1 MQLNNL
7 SRKTPNKKSVQVG
20 RGGTRGKTAGKGTK
34 GQNARSGR
42 KKRPELRDI
51 IKRLPKLRGRGASPL
66 KSITTA
72 YVAVNVGKLSVFS
85 KGSVVT
91 PRALQEAGMIERRAG
106 SLPQVKILA
115 AGELSHPISVKGC
128 VVSASARA
136 KIEAAGGTVS

>member
-72 YVAVNVGKLSVFS
+72 FVAVNVGKLAAFP
-85 KGSVVT
+85 KGSIVT

-106 SLPQVKILA
+106 ALPQVKILA
-115 AGELSHPISVKGC
+115 TGDLPHQISVKGC

>member
-72 YVAVNVGKLSVFS
+72 YVAVNVGKLASFP
-85 KGSVVT
+85 KGTVIT
-91 PRALQEAGMIERRAG
+91 PRFLEEAGMIERRVGA
-106 SLPQVKILA
+106 LPQVKILA
-115 AGELSHPISVKGC
+115 TGELVHQISVKGC
-128 VVSASARA
+128 VVSASACA
-136 KIEAAGGTVS
+136 KIEAVGGTVS